1 MSLTLLS
8 REQLENQLLADP
20 HARSPCLQSGDSIVP
35 TYFDDPGARA
45 ELLRRRLSV
54 ARELLLRDASADL
67 TGRDVVNS
75 PSAAR
80 DYLRLHFAT
89 LTHEVFIIVFL
100 DAQNRVIACE
110 EMFRG
115 TLTQT
120 SVYPREVVRAAL
132 VFNAA
137 AVLLAHNHPSG
148 HPDPSRSDE
157 MLTQALK
164 SALLL
169 VDVRVLDH
177 LVCAAGRFMS
187 FAEKGLL

>member
-20 HARSPCLQSGDSIVP
+20 NARSPCLQSGDSIAP
-35 TYFDDPGARA
+35 MYLDPRGDRST
-45 ELLRRRLSV
+45 LLQQRLAV
-54 ARELLLRDASADL
+54 ARELLLRDAHAEL
-67 TGRDVVNS
+67 AGRDVVNS

-89 LTHEVFIIVFL
+89 LAHEVFVVVFL

-132 VFNAA
+132 ACNAA
-137 AVLLAHNHPSG
+137 AVLLAHQHPSG
-148 HPDPSRSDE
+148 QGEPSRSDE

-164 SALLL
+164 AALSL
-169 VDVRVLDH
+169 VDVRVIDH
-177 LVCAAGRFMS
+177 LVCAAGRFVS
-187 FAEKGLL
+187 FAERGLI